1 MMIAPRGV
9 PPGLPRRAGLALTDG
24 ALARLVDDAPDVG
37 ALRLDLRAA
46 ARAPLDTLERAR
58 GAHPLVLRDPE
69 APLTPHARP
78 SRALLAR
85 LAELGARF
93 RQQAVVL
100 RIEDAAR
107 APDALSMARLARGL
121 RLARAA
127 AESAVLVEADGP
139 AALAWAD
146 AVIEAE
152 AGFLLN
158 LAALVSRGVEPA
170 LLPREAVGAVQ
181 LGALCRRAGPDGG
194 AETYA
199 CAAPRV
205 SPALW
210 PRFAAL
216 VAEAGPMPTFIDA
229 GDGGPR
235 WPLALADAE
244 AADHVLLTGGAARTA
259 CAL

>member
-9 PPGLPRRAGLALTDG
+9 PPGLPRRAGLALTDS

-37 ALRLDLRAA
+37 ALRLDQRAA
-46 ARAPLDTLERAR
+46 ARAPLKTLERAR
-58 GAHPLVLRDPE
+58 DAHPLVLRDPE
-69 APLTPHARP
+69 APLPAHARP

-93 RQQAVVL
+93 RPQAVVL

-127 AESAVLVEADGP
+127 AETPVLVEADGP

-152 AGFLLN
+152 AGFLLD
-158 LAALVSRGVEPA
+158 LASLASSATVATP
-170 LLPREAVGAVQ
+170 PREAVGAVQ
-181 LGALCRRAGPDGG
+181 LGAQCRRVGPDGY

-199 CAAPRV
+199 CAERGV

-216 VAEAGPMPTFIDA
+216 VADIGPVPTFIDA